1 MMPCAVTRSP
11 MTRLQTSLTRLTS
24 LFGPRGGAKQGAVWS
39 LLMRVA
45 SAGMAFATSVLLARL
60 LGLSG
65 YGVYA
70 LVFAWINLL
79 AIPTALGMDKF
90 MVREV
95 AVYRARGQWD
105 KLGGF
110 LRWGNLAVL
119 LASLTV
125 AVLAAGVAFFALE
138 PGGGLRLAFWLALV
152 SLPLTTLTSLRQAA
166 MRGFGHIVG
175 GQWPELLLRP
185 LLIVAL
191 SVLAWLALP
200 DFDATWA
207 VGAALTAT
215 LIAFI
220 VGAGLLTR
228 VLRREAPPTPPS
240 FEARRWLQ
248 SALPFMLISGMY
260 VLNARTDVVMLGALS
275 GTDAVGLYTPATRGA
290 ELISFVLLAV
300 NTALAPT
307 LARLYAE
314 GKRAQLEASVAKS
327 TRLITLASLPLA
339 LGFILL
345 GGPFLLLFGPEF
357 VGAQGALVI
366 LSVGQLIN
374 AATGT
379 VGMLLNMTG
388 HERDTALAVGAA
400 ALLNILLNALLIP
413 AYGIEGAAVATA
425 LSTLTWNL
433 LLAGFVYRR
442 LGFYSFLGVFT
453 LRRGRA

>member
-1 MMPCAVTRSP
+1 
-11 MTRLQTSLTRLTS
+11 MTRFQTSLTRLTS
-24 LFGPRGGAKQGAVWS
+24 LLGQRGGVKQGALWS

-45 SAGMAFATSVLLARL
+45 STGMTFATAVLLARL

-70 LVFAWINLL
+70 FVFAWMNLL
-79 AIPTALGMDKF
+79 TIPTALGMDKL

-95 AVYRARGQWD
+95 AVYRAQGAWD
-105 KLGGF
+105 KLHGF

-125 AVLAAGVAFFALE
+125 AALAAGVAVVALGPE
-138 PGGGLRLAFWLALV
+138 NGLRFSFLLALL

-185 LLIVAL
+185 VLIIVL
-191 SVLAWLALP
+191 SVSAWLLLP
-200 DFDATWA
+200 TFTAPWA
-207 VGAALTAT
+207 VGASLTAT
-215 LIAFI
+215 LLAFV
-220 VGAGLLTR
+220 VGALLLAR
-228 VLRREAPPTPPS
+228 VLKLEAKHAPPS
-240 FEARRWLQ
+240 FELGKWLR
-248 SALPFMLISGMY
+248 SALPFMVVSGMF

-275 GTDAVGLYTPATRGA
+275 GTDAVGLYTPAARGA

-314 GKRAQLEASVAKS
+314 GKRAQLEATVTRS
-327 TRLITLASLPLA
+327 TRLITLASSPLA

-345 GGPFLLLFGPEF
+345 GGPFLLLFGAEF
-357 VGAQGALVI
+357 TGGRTALTI
-366 LSVGQLIN
+366 LSLGQLVN

-379 VGMLLNMTG
+379 VGTLLNMTG
-388 HERDTALAVGAA
+388 HERDTAIAVGSSA
-400 ALLNILLNALLIP
+400 ALNIVLNVLLIP
-413 AYGIEGAAVATA
+413 AFGINGAAAATA
-425 LSTLTWNL
+425 VSTLTWNV
-433 LLAGFVYRR
+433 LLAAFVYRR
-442 LGFYSFLGVFT
+442 LGFYSLLGLVT
-453 LRRGRA
+453 LRRR